1 MNPMSERLNEIHG
14 RLAAATARSGR
25 EPGSVR
31 LLAVS
36 KGQRPEAILELAS
49 HGQRDFGE
57 NYVQEWLEKRA
68 RVTALD
74 PELAATLRWHFIGHL
89 QSNKA
94 ALVAGQVFLLHSV
107 DSLKLAR
114 KLSAVCQSRGATQPA
129 LLEVNLGGEGSKG
142 GLEAGAL
149 LRELRDYTALPGLV
163 WRGLMTIPPAL
174 EPAEAV
180 RPYFRRLKSLLDECN
195 RTGFF
200 QDPMTEL
207 SMGMSQD
214 FEVAV
219 EEGAT
224 WVRVGTALFGPR
236 QP

>member
-1 MNPMSERLNEIHG
+1 MSSTPVPLTEIQ
-14 RLAAATARSGR
+14 RRITAAAARAGR
-25 EPGSVR
+25 PPDSVR

-36 KGQRPEAILELAS
+36 KAQSAERVLELAAQ
-49 HGQRDFGE
+49 GQRNFGE

-68 RVTALD
+68 RVAALN
-74 PELAATLRWHFIGHL
+74 PSLAAALRWHFIGHL

-94 ALVAGQVFLLHSV
+94 SLVAGEVSLVHSV

-114 KLSAVCQSRGATQPA
+114 KLSASCEVRGLRQAA
-129 LLEVNLGGEGSKG
+129 LFEVNLAGESTKG
-142 GLEAGAL
+142 GLKPEAL
-149 LRELRDYTALPGLV
+149 LKDLRDYLTLPGLD
-163 WRGLMTIPPAL
+163 WRGLMAIPPAL
-174 EPAEAV
+174 EPAEAA
-180 RPYFRRLKSLLDECN
+180 RPYFTQLKSLLDECN

-200 QDPMTEL
+200 EAPMTEL

-214 FEVAV
+214 FEIAI

-236 QP
+236 QT

>member
-1 MNPMSERLNEIHG
+1 MSPMPECLDEIHR
-14 RLAAATARSGR
+14 RLAAAAARSGR
-25 EPGSVR
+25 EPGTVR

-36 KGQRPEAILELAS
+36 KGQSPERILELAS
-49 HGQRDFGE
+49 RGQRDFGE

-68 RVTALD
+68 RVAALD

-94 ALVAGQVFLLHSV
+94 AQIAGQVFLLHSV

-114 KLSAVCQSRGATQPA
+114 KLSAACQSRGATQPA
-129 LLEVNLGGEGSKG
+129 LLEVNLGGEASKG

-149 LRELRDYTALPGLV
+149 LRELRDYAALPGLA
-163 WRGLMTIPPAL
+163 WRGLMAIPPAL

>member
-1 MNPMSERLNEIHG
+1 MQERLQEIHR
-14 RLAAATARSGR
+14 RLTAAAARAGR

-36 KGQRPEAILELAS
+36 KGQRPEQILELAS
-49 HGQRDFGE
+49 CGQRDFGE

-68 RVTALD
+68 RITALA
-74 PELAATLRWHFIGHL
+74 PKLASALRWHFIGHL

-94 ALVAGQVFLLHSV
+94 SLVAGEAFLLHSV

-114 KLSAVCQSRGATQPA
+114 KLSASCQTRGAQQPA
-129 LLEVNLGGEGSKG
+129 LIEVNLGNEASKS
-142 GLEAGAL
+142 GLEADAL
-149 LRELRDYTALPGLV
+149 LRELQDYAALPGLA
-163 WRGLMTIPPAL
+163 WRGLMAIPPAL
-174 EPAEAV
+174 EPAAAV
-180 RPYFRRLKSLLDECN
+180 RPYFERLKSLLDECN

-200 QDPMTEL
+200 QDPLTEL

-219 EEGAT
+219 EAGAT

-236 QP
+236 QS